1 MLKGDKRFYKPKKKF
16 NDGIKHA
23 KSKLKIGN
31 RRMKT
36 LAAIPCYNERIPIG
50 YVVLIARKHVD
61 EVLVVDDGS
70 TDDTV
75 EVATAAGAA
84 VVSHVVNKGYGAA
97 IRTCFDYAKENN
109 FDVMVILDG
118 DGQHDPA
125 YIPDFINALK
135 TSEANADV
143 VIGSRFL
150 TKNKLSPIPRYRIV
164 GMKVLNLF
172 TRLVG
177 KVKTTDSQSGY
188 RAYSRRAIEK
198 IKITNPDM
206 GAGSEILTQSKN
218 YNLKLVEIP
227 ITVRYDISGTSSKN
241 PWRHGFGVLIDLIR
255 DFEYKRPLQAFGG
268 MGILTLGIAII
279 IGMWIIN
286 IYSASGVLPFGP
298 TLLMIL
304 LFIIGTFTTFTG
316 IILHSIAQLFDRMK
330 TKEE

>member
-1 MLKGDKRFYKPKKKF
+1 
-16 NDGIKHA
+16 
-23 KSKLKIGN
+23 
-31 RRMKT
+31 MKT
-36 LAAIPCYNERIPIG
+36 LAAVPCYNERIPIG
-50 YVVLIARKHVD
+50 YVVLIARKYVD

-84 VVSHVVNKGYGAA
+84 VVSHGVNAGYGAA
-97 IRTCFDYAKENN
+97 IRTCFNYARENN

-118 DGQHDPA
+118 DGQHDPS

-135 TSEANADV
+135 TNKADI

-150 TKNKLSPIPRYRIV
+150 AKNKTIPKYRIV

-172 TRLVG
+172 TGLVG
-177 KVKTTDSQSGY
+177 NMKTTDSQSGY

-198 IKITNPDM
+198 IRVTNPDM
-206 GAGSEILTQSKN
+206 GAGSEILMQVKE

-227 ITVRYDISGTSSKN
+227 ITVRYDIENTSSKN
-241 PWRHGFGVLIDLIR
+241 PVSHGVGVLIGLIR
-255 DFEYKRPLQAFGG
+255 DFEYKHPLQVFGG
-268 MGILTLGIAII
+268 IGIITLGIGII
-279 IGMWIIN
+279 IGMWIIK
-286 IYSASGVLPFGP
+286 IRSASGTLPFGP

-304 LFIIGTFTTFTG
+304 LLIIGTFATFTG
-316 IILHSIAQLFDRMK
+316 IILHSIAWLFYRLK